1 MSNKKIMYICI
12 GAVSILFGILCIFN
26 SELAVMLS
34 GIGLVLYGIGNFFQW
49 RERKK
54 AGAAGSWALTGMLA
68 AVGFGIFILIGSRLG
83 EFAIRLL
90 LISLCIWLLAEGV
103 LEILGAVMYRKAM
116 TTADLG
122 VQAPG
127 SVSSMV
133 LGAVMILV
141 GVFGLIFP
149 VFAGFTVWIW
159 IVAAL
164 IMSGFRMF
172 WMARS
177 AGALEEETE

>member
-1 MSNKKIMYICI
+1 MLRKKIMYICI
-12 GAVSILFGILCIFN
+12 GAVSILFGILCVFN
-26 SELAVMLS
+26 RELAIILS
-34 GIGLVLYGIGNFFQW
+34 GIGLVLYGVGSFFQW
-49 RERKK
+49 RERRK
-54 AGAAGSWALTGMLA
+54 AGAAGTWVLAGTLA
-68 AVGFGIFILIGSRLG
+68 AIGFGIFILTGSCLG
-83 EFAIRLL
+83 EFAVRAL
-90 LISLCIWLLAEGV
+90 LICLSIWLLAEGV

-116 TTADLG
+116 TSADLG

-127 SVSSMV
+127 SVSSMI
-133 LGAVMILV
+133 LGTIMILV
-141 GVFGLIFP
+141 GIFGLIFP
-149 VFAGFTVWIW
+149 AFAGFTVWIW